1 MGADKMKTAF
11 GAIAVAVALTGSPAH
26 AEEPPEKSLSEF
38 LDECA
43 GNPDYCR
50 AFTHAFIPVLIKEF
64 SFNPDPA
71 CVPVEPYEAADAVL
85 QYMFILGV
93 EPDWAERSDWVA
105 MTESLLD
112 SYPCL
117 TDE

>member
-1 MGADKMKTAF
+1 MMKTAF
-11 GAIAVAVALTGSPAH
+11 GAMAVALALIGSPAH

-50 AFTHAFIPVLIKEF
+50 AFTHAFIPAFIEKF

-71 CVPVEPYEAADAVL
+71 CVPVEPYEAADTVL

-93 EPDWAERSDWVA
+93 EPDWAERSDGLA
-105 MTESLLD
+105 MAEALLD

>member
-1 MGADKMKTAF
+1 MKTVC
-11 GAIAVAVALTGSPAH
+11 GAIAVALALIGAPANAL

-38 LDECA
+38 LDECM
-43 GNPDYCR
+43 GNPNYCR
-50 AFTHAFIPVLIKEF
+50 AFTHAFIPLFIEEF

-71 CVPVEPYEAADAVL
+71 CVPTEPYKAAESVL

-93 EPDWAERSDWVA
+93 EPDWAERSSSLA
-105 MTESLLD
+105 MAEAVLD

>member
-1 MGADKMKTAF
+1 MKTAF
-11 GAIAVAVALTGSPAH
+11 RAIAVALALIGAPANAH

-50 AFTHAFIPVLIKEF
+50 AFTHAFIPLFIEEF

-71 CVPVEPYEAADAVL
+71 CIPAEPYKAADSVL

-93 EPDWAERSDWVA
+93 EPDWAERPSSLA
-105 MTESLLD
+105 MAEAVLD

>member
-1 MGADKMKTAF
+1 MKTAF
-11 GAIAVAVALTGSPAH
+11 RAMTVALALIGSPAQ

-38 LDECA
+38 LDECM

-50 AFTHAFIPVLIKEF
+50 AFTHAFIPVFIEKF

-71 CVPVEPYEAADAVL
+71 CVPIEPYEAADSVL

-93 EPDWAERSDWVA
+93 EPEWAEGSSLLA
-105 MTESLLD
+105 MAEAVLD

>member
-1 MGADKMKTAF
+1 MKMAF
-11 GAIAVAVALTGSPAH
+11 GAIAVALVLIGSHAQ

-50 AFTHAFIPVLIKEF
+50 AFTHAFIPRLIEEF

-85 QYMFILGV
+85 RYMFVLGV
-93 EPDWAERSDWVA
+93 EPEWAERSDGLA
-105 MTESLLD
+105 MAEALLD